1 MDVKYKTGNIEYKT
15 LQTTIADYLGIDRQI
30 VSKDYK
36 LPEDKL
42 RRMMIE
48 VEVKCDTEIPD
59 DMVKELDTPGK
70 IQKFMERNYWTYP

>member
-1 MDVKYKTGNIEYKT
+1 M
-15 LQTTIADYLGIDRQI
+15 QTTIADYLGIDRQI

-42 RRMMIE
+42 RRLMIE
-48 VEVKCDTEIPD
+48 VGIKYDTEIPG

-70 IQKFMERNYWTYP
+70 IHKLMERNYWTYP

>member
-1 MDVKYKTGNIEYKT
+1 MDVLYKTGNIEYKT
-15 LQTTIADYLGIDRQI
+15 LQTTIAEHLGIDERV

-42 RRMMIE
+42 RRLLIE
-48 VEVKCDTEIPD
+48 VEVKCDTDIPA

-70 IQKFMERNYWTYP
+70 IHEFMERNYWTYP